1 MSPRTALLGGSSG
14 LLMLLTLSLVF
25 LWVPSDAV
33 LGVSQRIFYLHLP
46 LALVGFLA
54 FGVVF
59 VASIGYLWGRDQRW
73 DALGHS
79 AAEVGVLFTTL
90 MLVTGIL
97 WARPVWGVWW
107 TWSPQLTTSLVLWFI
122 YAAYLMLRAYAPAG
136 AQAARYAAVLGIIGF
151 IDVPIVYMAGKWW
164 RDVHPGAVVGP
175 LAQRGSLDTSMLL
188 TLLVA
193 LTTFTVLFVYLL
205 AQRYALRRQQE
216 AVEGLWQSYG

>member
-1 MSPRTALLGGSSG
+1 VNARTALLGASAF
-14 LLMLLTLSLVF
+14 LMLLTLALVF

-33 LGVSQRIFYLHLP
+33 LGVSQRIFYIHVP
-46 LALVGFLA
+46 LALAGFLA
-54 FGVVF
+54 FAVVF
-59 VASIGYLWGRDQRW
+59 VASIGYLWSASRWW
-73 DALGHS
+73 DALGYS

-122 YAAYLMLRAYAPAG
+122 YAAYLLLRAYAPAG
-136 AQAARYAAVLGIIGF
+136 AQAARYAAVLGVIGF
-151 IDVPIVYMAGKWW
+151 VDVPIVYMAGKWW

-175 LAQRGSLDTSMLL
+175 LAERGSLDGSMAA

-193 LTTFTVLFVYLL
+193 LLAFTVLFAYLL
-205 AQRYALRRQQE
+205 VERYALRRQQE
-216 AVEGLWQSYG
+216 ELAQLWNAIG